1 MMFMFTALFWL
12 IVLGILAR
20 WVFAPTGRVLPEQ
33 TQRLELE
40 MSRMREELERLA
52 AHVERLQD
60 EQSFMVRLLSE
71 SDQRLLEEGREE
83 RRTPLPRPSNPL
95 DSQPGDLR

>member
-1 MMFMFTALFWL
+1 MFMFTVLFWL
-12 IVLGILAR
+12 IVLVVLAR
-20 WVFAPTGRVLPEQ
+20 WLFAGSDRVLPEH

-40 MSRMREELERLA
+40 VGRLREELERLS

-71 SDQRLLEEGREE
+71 GDRRLLEQSREE
-83 RRTPLPRPSNPL
+83 HSAPPSLRIPHPL
-95 DSQPGDLR
+95 DSQPGDT

>member
-20 WVFAPTGRVLPEQ
+20 WVFAPTGRALPEQ
-33 TQRLELE
+33 TQRIELE